1 MATALRLPTERR
13 AADVVRFGARRDRLR
28 DGMIAAVDDVV
39 ETASSTAKVA
49 GSCHIGFRGVDAE
62 LLVVALDRAGV
73 CASAG
78 SSCSSGATQAS
89 HVLDAMG
96 VPPDEQRGSVR
107 FSLGAASDDTDV
119 ARALAVIPE
128 VVATLRERAGIAAP

>member
-1 MATALRLPTERR
+1 
-13 AADVVRFGARRDRLR
+13 
-28 DGMIAAVDDVV
+28 
-39 ETASSTAKVA
+39 
-49 GSCHIGFRGVDAE
+49 
-62 LLVVALDRAGV
+62 
-73 CASAG
+73 
-78 SSCSSGATQAS
+78 
-89 HVLDAMG
+89 VLDAMG